1 MNTANPWIVTQQEY
15 QQNEGQFVL
24 LQPVQGLIS
33 GDQSRPFF
41 LKSGLP
47 PGVLAQIWQLSDL
60 NKDGK
65 LDRLEFS
72 IAMRL
77 IRNCLSGMSL
87 PATLP
92 DSMKQIAGAPPMPQP
107 SAMMMNHTTL
117 PQIPNRP
124 TSTYGSLPATPTI
137 GMYNTLPAG
146 YSSTMAPVVPT
157 SSTPFMMGIK
167 EISDWTIPQQMK
179 LRFSQHFNQL
189 DRNRVGV
196 LTGVQAR
203 GVLGESGLPTNILA
217 QIWNMSDVNKDGCLS
232 IEKFCIAMYLIEMV
246 KAGYALPSSLPP
258 ELNSFCNRNK
268 RRDNLDKGQAEL
280 ERRRQI
286 LREEED
292 RRRAEI
298 ERKER
303 EEAERRERE
312 RQELERR
319 REAEREAERQIE
331 LEREKERAAEEER
344 LKAEREEAR
353 KRLEQERIKEL
364 EKIRIRDMENQRQ
377 SEIEKTTQIQQR
389 HKTMTFQLQALD
401 EKSQRLNNEIT
412 EARDEIIN
420 ITSEIE
426 KMRESRDQ
434 KLARITELQTR
445 SRQSAVQCE
454 RLSHENLQLQSDCQK
469 TFSRTQQI
477 ENLKK
482 LIAERN
488 ELTSSIDSEAENT
501 KVRLATQA
509 KLVNEKRVDFDS
521 GKEKLQKI
529 LDTYNKLVDQFSTIK
544 QQAEEKRRTQSIT
557 EQITET
563 PFAIQPA
570 QTQAQA
576 TVVKRQDSSQLY
588 QLPPDATAFGSP
600 ETKPATS
607 NGGPINA
614 TPSASGT
621 ILVKYRALFE
631 FVARSDDELSLQPGD
646 VILVFEGHA
655 SEPGWLAGQI
665 KDKVGWFPAS
675 FAEPANAAPKKP
687 ATASITTSPSTE
699 PLESIKEE
707 PAEKEFA
714 ADFSNAFSN
723 NKEVGKNTTQ
733 AVNKTSN
740 GPIAAPNA
748 TATSALY
755 DAPPGSID
763 EPVSATVVAKNPEPT
778 ITKSVSNS
786 DSIRNGNGMSNV
798 ICAGTAL
805 YQWKARNDSEL
816 SFSRG
821 DVIEVVEQAEM
832 RWRGRLQKKPET
844 EGWFPKS
851 YIKVSTAESAPSK
864 PNNAP
869 TSQKSVE
876 STTNTGAV
884 ATSLQSPTAETV
896 NLAHKRNSTT
906 SGTTEGGDW
915 YIALYQFDALEP
927 TDLSLRIGDRIL
939 VIEAK
944 DEWWKGTC
952 NGKTGIFPAN
962 YVQKASVS
970 LAGGENMGR
979 AVASFE
985 ATAANQISL
994 RAGDLVRIHNTSP
1007 GGWWEGEVE
1016 RDGVKH
1022 TGWFPGNYV
1031 QVLPGDNQPPSG
1043 STKIATAAFDY
1054 DAQHA
1059 DELSFKA
1066 GDVIEVADHSDN
1078 EWWRG
1083 RKQGAPAGTEPLL
1096 FPSNFVQL
1104 RTVTPSSNRA
1114 NNTLPRTNHGDLSHN
1129 GVARNPSDV
1138 HATNDR
1144 LSKQTKVF

>member
-1 MNTANPWIVTQQEY
+1 MNTTNPWIVTQQEY

-65 LDRLEFS
+65 LDRIEFS

-77 IRNCLSGMSL
+77 IRNSLSGMAL
-87 PATLP
+87 PSTLP

-124 TSTYGSLPATPTI
+124 TSTYGSLPATPTM

-146 YSSTMAPVVPT
+146 YSSGTMASFVPT

-167 EISDWTIPQQMK
+167 EINDWTIPQQMK

-217 QIWNMSDVNKDGCLS
+217 QIWNMSDANKDGCLS

-319 REAEREAERQIE
+319 RDAEREAERQIE

-344 LKAEREEAR
+344 IKAEREEAR

-401 EKSQRLNNEIT
+401 EKSQRLNGEIT

-544 QQAEEKRRTQSIT
+544 HQAEEEKRRTQSIK

-563 PFAIQPA
+563 PFAIPPA

-600 ETKPATS
+600 ETKPATN

-621 ILVKYRALFE
+621 VLVKYRALFE
-631 FVARSDDELSLQPGD
+631 FVARSEDELSLQPGD

-714 ADFSNAFSN
+714 ADFSNAFSS
-723 NKEVGKNTTQ
+723 KKDVVKNITQ
-733 AVNKTSN
+733 AVNNTSN
-740 GPIAAPNA
+740 GPTATPPV

-763 EPVSATVVAKNPEPT
+763 EPVSATAVVKKPEPT

-821 DVIEVVEQAEM
+821 DVIEV
-832 RWRGRLQKKPET
+832 PET

-851 YIKVSTAESAPSK
+851 YIKVSTAESVVSK

-876 STTNTGAV
+876 STTNAV
-884 ATSLQSPTAETV
+884 AAATTIQSPTAETV
-896 NLAHKRNSTT
+896 DLAHKRNSTASAT
-906 SGTTEGGDW
+906 AEGGDW

-1031 QVLPGDNQPPSG
+1031 QILPGDNQPPS
-1043 STKIATAAFDY
+1043 
-1054 DAQHA
+1054 
-1059 DELSFKA
+1059 
-1066 GDVIEVADHSDN
+1066 EVTDNSDS

-1083 RKQGAPAGTEPLL
+1083 RKQGAPAGTEPML

-1104 RTVTPSSNRA
+1104 RTVTTSSNRA
-1114 NNTLPRTNHGDLSHN
+1114 NTTLPRTNNGDLSHN
-1129 GVARNPSDV
+1129 GVVKNPSDV
-1138 HATNDR
+1138 HATNDH